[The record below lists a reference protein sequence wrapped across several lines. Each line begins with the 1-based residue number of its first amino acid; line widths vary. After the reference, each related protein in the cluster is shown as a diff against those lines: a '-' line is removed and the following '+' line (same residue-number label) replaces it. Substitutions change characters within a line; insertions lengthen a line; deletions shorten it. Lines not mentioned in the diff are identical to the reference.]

1 MSRWRFLG
9 PWPLRPGWMFLLF
22 VTVQNWGLG
31 DPLLQASDQ
40 SLNTALS
47 GTSIVRVVILRSLTS
62 LAMGAVV
69 VALEWVVWRL
79 TTPHGRSQPV
89 WAYVLMM
96 VAGALGAVAFR
107 LVLQHFQGLPE
118 TTPTPFITFM
128 HYIVLIVILH
138 VSIGLIGSRVS
149 KSAAQAEQALAQLN
163 EQERRFVESEE
174 RARRIAAEFLHDR
187 VQADLLVIAIE
198 LRRVCEDAPE
208 ELGRRLASIA
218 EVVESVRHDDVRDTS
233 RALSPLVQS
242 TGLVSALGSLADRWA
257 PALHVSLAIDDDVAT
272 DSPVP
277 HEADQA
283 LGIYRIVEQALLN
296 AAAHGQARQTQVS
309 ISDQPRQGGP
319 GIRILI
325 TDDGQGVEPSV
336 APTGGGFA
344 TSQVWARLLGGEWSV
359 QSQPGAGATV
369 TAWVPRDGGA

>member
-1 MSRWRFLG
+1 MSRWSFLG

-47 GTSIVRVVILRSLTS
+47 GTSIVPVVIVRSLTS

-69 VALEWVVWRL
+69 VAFEWVVWRL
-79 TTPHGRSQPV
+79 TTPRGRSQPV

-96 VAGALGAVAFR
+96 VAGALGAVVFR
-107 LVLQHFQGLPE
+107 TVMQHFQGLPQ
-118 TTPTPFITFM
+118 TTPAPFITFM

-149 KSAAQAEQALAQLN
+149 KSAQRAEEALTQLN
-163 EQERRFVESEE
+163 EQERRFVVSEE

-198 LRRVCEDAPE
+198 LRRVSADAPE
-208 ELGRRLASIA
+208 DLSRRLASIA
-218 EVVESVRHDDVRDTS
+218 EVVESVRHDDVRGTS

-242 TGLVSALGSLADRWA
+242 TGLASALGSLADRWS
-257 PALHVSLAIDDDVAT
+257 PALKVSLSIDDDIAPS
-272 DSPVP
+272 SPDP

-296 AAAHGQARQTQVS
+296 AAAHGQARQAQVS
-309 ISDQPRQGGP
+309 ISAQPRQGVAGV
-319 GIRILI
+319 RVLI
-325 TDDGQGVEPSV
+325 TDDGVGFDPSV
-336 APTGGGFA
+336 ATSGGGFA
-344 TSQVWARLLGGEWSV
+344 TSQVWARLLGGEWSA
-359 QSQPGAGATV
+359 QSSPGRGTTV
-369 TAWVPRDGGA
+369 TAWVPRDGEA

>member
-1 MSRWRFLG
+1 
-9 PWPLRPGWMFLLF
+9 MFLLF

-40 SLNTALS
+40 SLNTVLS
-47 GTSIVRVVILRSLTS
+47 GTSIVRVVIVRSLTS

-69 VALEWVVWRL
+69 VAFEWVVWRL
-79 TTPHGRSQPV
+79 TTSQGRSQPV

-107 LVLQHFQGLPE
+107 IVMQHFQGLPQ
-118 TTPTPFITFM
+118 TTPTPVVTFM

-149 KSAAQAEQALAQLN
+149 KSALRAEEALTQLS
-163 EQERRFVESEE
+163 EQERRFVVSEE

-198 LRRVCEDAPE
+198 LRRVSADAPE
-208 ELGRRLASIA
+208 DLSRRLASIA

-242 TGLVSALGSLADRWA
+242 TGLASALGSLADRWS
-257 PALHVSLAIDDDVAT
+257 PALQVSLSIGDGIAPS
-272 DSPVP
+272 SPDP
-277 HEADQA
+277 HEADLA

-296 AAAHGQARQTQVS
+296 AAAHGQARQAQVS
-309 ISDQPRQGGP
+309 VSAQARQGVAGV
-319 GIRILI
+319 RVLI
-325 TDDGQGVEPSV
+325 TDDGDGFDPSV
-336 APTGGGFA
+336 ATSGGGFA

-359 QSQPGAGATV
+359 QSQPGRGTTV
-369 TAWVPRDGGA
+369 TAWVPRDGEA